1 MAWSKYKFLHTKPPE
16 NASYFQWVSDQANC
30 SPSWKNLIPKKRYM
44 EDLEGS
50 KVIALRGKENPNENQ
65 NNFPDSIAQA
75 PAHSILGVK
84 FLVGFSKK

>member
-1 MAWSKYKFLHTKPPE
+1 
-16 NASYFQWVSDQANC
+16 
-30 SPSWKNLIPKKRYM
+30 M

-84 FLVGFSKK
+84 FLADFSKK